1 MTISVSR
8 RAVLKGTGAG
18 FAASLFMHTAPTLAA
33 ETQAHSGDS
42 EWTGYT
48 ICDSCNHMPMCGI
61 TFHAKGNTVI
71 HIENWKEHSQS
82 LPLLKRHRYAAAA
95 LQPESTAL
103 SLKAH
108 ESQRI

>member
-48 ICDSCNHMPMCGI
+48 ICDSCNHMRD
-61 TFHAKGNTVI
+61 V
-71 HIENWKEHSQS
+71 
-82 LPLLKRHRYAAAA
+82 RHHF
-95 LQPESTAL
+95 SC
-103 SLKAH
+103 
-108 ESQRI
+108 QRQYGDPH

>member
-71 HIENWKEHSQS
+71 HIERIGRSIPITSFAQKAS
-82 LPLLKRHRYAAAA
+82 LRCSG
-95 LQPESTAL
+95 STT
-103 SLKAH
+103 
-108 ESQRI
+108 RIDCFIP

>member
-33 ETQAHSGDS
+33 ETQAHSGDN

-48 ICDSCNHMPMCGI
+48 ILRQLQSHADVRHHFSC
-61 TFHAKGNTVI
+61 
-71 HIENWKEHSQS
+71 
-82 LPLLKRHRYAAAA
+82 
-95 LQPESTAL
+95 
-103 SLKAH
+103 
-108 ESQRI
+108 QRQYGDPH

>member
-33 ETQAHSGDS
+33 ETQAHSGDN

-48 ICDSCNHMPMCGI
+48 ICDSMQS
-61 TFHAKGNTVI
+61 HADV
-71 HIENWKEHSQS
+71 
-82 LPLLKRHRYAAAA
+82 RHHF
-95 LQPESTAL
+95 SC
-103 SLKAH
+103 
-108 ESQRI
+108 QRQYGDPH